1 MKPSKGNVARQTRF
15 AKSLYGDL
23 PESAIEALKELL
35 ERQFSVLNGDL
46 KYLESGWYVTH
57 SGLLRLAKRRHCVG
71 IHARLVPVRAIRQT
85 LDGYSR
91 RSYSNH
97 GPVRASLATVMPIPR
112 MFLPW
117 SVA

>member
-1 MKPSKGNVARQTRF
+1 MLDHAPLSPSSSSVITMLWKVRGIRGGNVASQTRF

-23 PESAIEALKELL
+23 HESAIEALKELL

-71 IHARLVPVRAIRQT
+71 IHARLVPESSDPAN
-85 LDGYSR
+85 SR
-91 RSYSNH
+91 W
-97 GPVRASLATVMPIPR
+97 I
-112 MFLPW
+112 
-117 SVA
+117 